1 MVERGADMAKFNEKN
16 YKSINP
22 VANATG
28 KDWSLTGIF
37 KKSVQQAT
45 VKLSSGKEY
54 KYASRWPFEEG
65 DVAVIGNSL
74 AQNYEPIKQS
84 GNSGMFGTITYAEPK
99 LTVKRSVAVEL
110 DYVFTDKPS
119 KKAITGCSKY
129 IEAPMRFANVQY
141 DKFTGTYFPLS
152 FYIRRLLAAASVVAH
167 PKLTTSDAI
176 DEAKAYIRKEQDFG
190 DMELLSGGPW
200 GPELYFTDT
209 QIHTDGKSLE
219 ELDKYGIE
227 SVYDTDEFDYDKDL
241 MENLN
246 KYLNKYAYMGAVSI
260 MARGGFMNLLN
271 AFLSAEPLIGDFKDE
286 LIGYLKDTVSDE
298 VLAVLKN
305 YCM

>member
-1 MVERGADMAKFNEKN
+1 MAKFNEKN
-16 YKSINP
+16 YMSVNS
-22 VANATG
+22 VTDAAE
-28 KDWSLTGIF
+28 KDWSLSGIF

-45 VKLSSGKEY
+45 VKLSNGKEY

-65 DVAVIGNSL
+65 DVAIIGNSL
-74 AQNYEPIKQS
+74 AQNYESIKQS
-84 GNSGMFGTITYAEPK
+84 GNSGLFGTITYTEPK

-176 DEAKAYIRKEQDFG
+176 DEAKAYIRKELDFG

-219 ELDKYGIE
+219 ELDNYGIE
-227 SVYDTDEFDYDKDL
+227 PVYDTDEFDYDNDI

-246 KYLNKYAYMGAVSI
+246 KYLNKYAYIGAISI
-260 MARGGFMNLLN
+260 MIRGGFVNLLT
-271 AFLSAEPLIGDFKDE
+271 AFLSAEPPIDDFYNE
-286 LIGYLKDTVSDE
+286 MIGYLGDTGNAEALS
-298 VLAVLKN
+298 VLKN
-305 YCM
+305 YKH